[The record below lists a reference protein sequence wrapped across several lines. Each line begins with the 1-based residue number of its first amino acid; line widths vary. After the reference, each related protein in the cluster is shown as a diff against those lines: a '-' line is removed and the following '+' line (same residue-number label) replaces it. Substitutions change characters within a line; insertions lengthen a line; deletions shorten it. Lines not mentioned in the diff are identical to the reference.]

1 MKTSSFRPHRAE
13 RGFTLVEILIVVAII
28 GILASVALIG
38 LGPVQKRGRDAR
50 RISDLRETQ
59 SAIELYY
66 SKCGY
71 YPGTPQAGPDC
82 TAFASI
88 NGAAAWASLQA
99 TLATPGSS
107 LGVSRIPNDPSA
119 GKTYYYGSDGT
130 GTTYVIGATMED
142 VNNSVLKDDI
152 DGSVLGVSCD
162 DPIYCV
168 QL

>member
-1 MKTSSFRPHRAE
+1 MMTFARRLNNV

-38 LGPVQKRGRDAR
+38 LGPVQKRGRDSR

-71 YPGTPQAGPDC
+71 YPGGVADPDC
-82 TAFASI
+82 PSNHTDVTDWDGLADSI
-88 NGAAAWASLQA
+88 
-99 TLATPGSS
+99 TGSN
-107 LGVSRIPNDPSA
+107 LGVSRLPNDPSA
-119 GKTYYYGSDGT
+119 NREYVYGSSDGS
-130 GTTYVIGATMED
+130 TYVLGASLED
-142 VNNSVLKDDI
+142 TNNNVLKDDI
-152 DGSVLGVSCD
+152 DGNPEGVDCE
-162 DPIYCV
+162 DPVYCV

>member
-1 MKTSSFRPHRAE
+1 MTTLAYRRPQE

-38 LGPVQKRGRDAR
+38 LGPVQKRGRDSR

-71 YPGTPQAGPDC
+71 YPGSPAGAGAGGC
-82 TAFASI
+82 QSTWSQQ
-88 NGAAAWASLQA
+88 NGWDNLTNALKNSDIGI
-99 TLATPGSS
+99 TRVP
-107 LGVSRIPNDPSA
+107 VDPSA
-119 GKTYYYGSDGT
+119 NKHYDYASSNGSS
-130 GTTYVIGATMED
+130 YVVSATLED
-142 VNNSVLKDDI
+142 TNNSVLKDDI
-152 DGSVLGVSCD
+152 DGTGVEGSIDCT
-162 DPIYCV
+162 DPVYCV

>member
-1 MKTSSFRPHRAE
+1 MNTSARRAAHE

-38 LGPVQKRGRDAR
+38 LGPVQKRGRDSR

-71 YPGTPQAGPDC
+71 YPGAVANPNCSSSWSSVSGWAGL
-82 TAFASI
+82 TATI
-88 NGAAAWASLQA
+88 
-99 TLATPGSS
+99 TGSN
-107 LGVSRIPNDPSA
+107 LGISRVPADPSA
-119 GKTYYYGSDGT
+119 NKQYDYGSLDGT
-130 GTTYVIGATMED
+130 SYVIGATLED
-142 VNNSVLKDDI
+142 VNNSVLRDDI
-152 DGSVLGVSCD
+152 DGGSVQGVNCD
-162 DPIYCV
+162 DPHYCV